1 MKKHRLIGIIAVL
14 TIIVLSL
21 TSCNQKYTKPLNGV
35 LDFVFKS
42 EVPEKVNKINEEFGF
57 DEKYEILL
65 DEKQDGVGVY
75 SITGFT
81 DGTSSEEFGIVI
93 RKDGVWSAFPEICHG
108 KNPLARYDKKRNC
121 LWLTGGVMEGTGVFV
136 EELYHIKFKNDGKA
150 YIAGVIDPYIMQE
163 ELCKK
168 FSYSIKNDMITF
180 YAGEKKS
187 ERHLTNPLRW
197 FDKISSS
204 GVRELCV
211 RENKMK
217 DMGGFDKDAIWIGEQ
232 LFYDISGDDP
242 YVYFIPGV
250 KFVTGLVLHYENMP
264 TLTARITIDKDG
276 HFTLSDENSVLWPF
290 EGSYVDEDYGEPNLE
305 ISYRRNDGKYN
316 VQIGIPRLTQLDDGL
331 AMMGDNGLEFTAT
344 DAAGNPIGG
353 EITLKGDTAVVT
365 FTSTTWPLIEKGTS
379 FRYIRKEAG
388 SES

>member
-1 MKKHRLIGIIAVL
+1 MKKTTLITLLVIAG
-14 TIIVLSL
+14 LSL

-81 DGTSSEEFGIVI
+81 DGTSSEGYGIVI
-93 RKDGVWSAFPEICHG
+93 RKDDVWSAFPEICHG

-136 EELYHIKFKNDGKA
+136 EKLYHIKFKNDGKA

-168 FSYSIKNDMITF
+168 FSYYIKNDKITF
-180 YAGEKKS
+180 YADEKKS
-187 ERHLTNPLRW
+187 ERHLTNPQRW

-250 KFVTGLVLHYENMP
+250 KFVTGLVLHYEEMP
-264 TLTARITIDKDG
+264 TLTARITIDMDG

-316 VQIGIPRLTQLDDGL
+316 VQIGIPRLTLLDDGL
-331 AMMGDNGLEFTAT
+331 AVMGDNGLEFTAT

-365 FTSTTWPLIEKGTS
+365 FTSTTWPLIEKGSS

-388 SES
+388 ELRIEN

>member
-1 MKKHRLIGIIAVL
+1 MKKKTLIALLVIAG
-14 TIIVLSL
+14 LSL

-42 EVPEKVNKINEEFGF
+42 EVPEKVNKIKQEFGF
-57 DEKYEILL
+57 DENYEKLL
-65 DEKQDGVGVY
+65 DEKKDGVGVY
-75 SITGFT
+75 SVYGFK
-81 DGTSSEEFGIVI
+81 DGTSSEGYGIVI

-108 KNPLARYDKKRNC
+108 KNPLARYDKKRNS

-136 EELYHIKFKNDGKA
+136 EKLYHIKFNEDGKA
-150 YIAGVIDPYIMQE
+150 YIAGNIDPYIMQE

-168 FSYSIKNDMITF
+168 FSYSIKNDKITF
-180 YAGEKKS
+180 YAGESKP
-187 ERHLTNPLRW
+187 ERHLTNPRLW
-197 FDKISSS
+197 FDKITSS

-211 RENKMK
+211 RENKVK

-232 LFYDISGDDP
+232 LFYDISGDDL
-242 YVYFIPGV
+242 YVYFVPGV

-276 HFTLSDENSVLWPF
+276 HFTLSDENSVIWPF
-290 EGSYVDEDYGEPNLE
+290 EGSFVDEDYGDPNLN

-316 VQIGIPRLTQLDDGL
+316 VQIGIPRLTSLDDGL
-331 AMMGDNGLEFTAT
+331 AVMGENGLEFTAT

-353 EITLKGDTAVVT
+353 EIILKGDTAVVT

-379 FRYIRKEAG
+379 FRYIRK
-388 SES
+388 S